1 MADWNAIRAEYI
13 GGGISTRK
21 LAAKYGVSYPTL
33 KDRSVNEGWVKLREQ
48 AKSEAIALSAQK
60 TAEAQSDFAAKAAQC
75 RAMLIEQLAFE
86 IQQVRQIQEG
96 IGSETNDSVITNE
109 YAKDKNGKI
118 VGRVPQKTV
127 EKRVTRKLKDLT
139 AAYKDLTGG
148 MNLTSESEQVRVI
161 IDV

>member
-1 MADWNAIRAEYI
+1 VADWNAIRAEYI
-13 GGGISTRK
+13 GGGISQRK
-21 LAAKYGVSYPTL
+21 LAKKHGVAIGTL
-33 KDRSVNEGWVKLREQ
+33 LERANKEGWAKQRERVQ
-48 AKSEAIALSAQK
+48 NKAVIRAEQKAVDSA
-60 TAEAQSDFAAKAAQC
+60 SDFAAKAAQC

-86 IQQVRQIQEG
+86 IQEVRKIQEG
-96 IGSETNDSVITNE
+96 IGSETNDSVIVNE

>member
-13 GGGISTRK
+13 GGGISQRK
-21 LAAKYGVSYPTL
+21 LAAKYGIPVDTL
-33 KDRSVNEGWVKLREQ
+33 LKRANKERWNEQRATAYNKG
-48 AKSEAIALSAQK
+48 AIVAQQK
-60 TAEAQSDFAAKAAQC
+60 TADAQSDFAAKAAKC

-96 IGSETNDSVITNE
+96 IGSETDDSVIINE

-118 VGRVPQKTV
+118 VGRVPQKTI

-148 MNLTSESEQVRVI
+148 MNLTSDSEQVRVI